1 MVLTLFD
8 LDHTLLPLDTNQAW
22 VSFLSDIGA
31 VDGETL
37 LPQALAMKKRYLAG
51 GDDADIPFCEFFIGT
66 LTRFAY
72 PQLLALRDL
81 FVTEVVVPAISDA
94 ARRLV
99 QSRKEDSDAVAIIT
113 ATNEFVTRPV
123 ADAFGIADL
132 IATRC
137 EWKDG
142 AFTGRTIG
150 TPSMRS
156 GKVTRVAEWLRCGA
170 IEGVGSR
177 EELTR
182 LRFYSDSINDL
193 ALLEEADEPI
203 AVNPD
208 EGLRRIARERS
219 WQVLTL
225 N

>member
-22 VSFLSDIGA
+22 VSFLSDVGA
-31 VDGETL
+31 ADGEKL
-37 LPQALAMKKRYLAG
+37 LPEALAMKKRYLAG
-51 GDDADIPFCEFFIGT
+51 GADPDIPFCEFFIGT

-72 PQLLALRDL
+72 PELLALRDR

-94 ARRLV
+94 ARHLV
-99 QSRKEDSDAVAIIT
+99 QSRKDDSDVIAIIT
-113 ATNEFVTRPV
+113 ATNEFITRPV
-123 ADAFGIADL
+123 ADAFGIAEL

-142 AFTGRTIG
+142 AFTGRTLG

-156 GKVTRVAEWLRCGA
+156 GKVTRVAEWLKGGA
-170 IEGVGSR
+170 VQGVSR
-177 EELTR
+177 REDLSR

-208 EGLRRIARERS
+208 AGLQQIAHERGWPMLS
-219 WQVLTL
+219 LH
-225 N
+225 